1 MYSDRFNLLALSNYT
16 AGGIPTPQNTF
27 FFIASLH
34 KYPIK
39 TNSLLYDKTHK
50 DKYIPFSILLKAN
63 TIVKDCQLLHSLNAC
78 LTPKL
83 IPNFVK
89 QNYFQIH

>member
-1 MYSDRFNLLALSNYT
+1 MLFELLCT
-16 AGGIPTPQNTF
+16 AIDLIYWFFQITLLGESLPHKTHF

-63 TIVKDCQLLHSLNAC
+63 TIVKDC
-78 LTPKL
+78 
-83 IPNFVK
+83 
-89 QNYFQIH
+89 